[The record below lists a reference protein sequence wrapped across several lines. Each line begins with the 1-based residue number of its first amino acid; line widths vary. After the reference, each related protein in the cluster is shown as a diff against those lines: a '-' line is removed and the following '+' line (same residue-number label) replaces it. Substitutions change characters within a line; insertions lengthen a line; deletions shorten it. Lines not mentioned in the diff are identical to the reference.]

1 MIIDSTTAAA
11 LCRANYE
18 LGQRIGKLV
27 LESQA
32 RWLQLGLSQ
41 IEAAFA
47 CTPHRAA
54 AHATEYPA
62 CLPLA
67 GDAAIWQTAWIWER
81 TQASAVSMQNAF
93 IADVE
98 EALLAWRQECARLT
112 ATKPLLQR
120 SAEGRA

>member
-1 MIIDSTTAAA
+1 MPIDATTATA

-47 CTPHRAA
+47 CTPHGAPPHRGGYCASLPAA
-54 AHATEYPA
+54 S
-62 CLPLA
+62 
-67 GDAAIWQTAWIWER
+67 DAAIWQTAWVWER
-81 TQASAVSMQNAF
+81 TQESALSIHTAF
-93 IADVE
+93 VADME
-98 EALLAWRQECARLT
+98 EAFVAWRQDCDRLT
-112 ATKPLLQR
+112 
-120 SAEGRA
+120 SAKAPAAGAMKQEA